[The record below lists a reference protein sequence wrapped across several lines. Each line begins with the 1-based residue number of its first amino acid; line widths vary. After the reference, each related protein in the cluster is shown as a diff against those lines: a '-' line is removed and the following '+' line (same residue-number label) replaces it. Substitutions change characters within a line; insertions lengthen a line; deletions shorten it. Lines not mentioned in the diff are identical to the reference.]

1 MEGFDSVTSRAYPV
15 PITNCDTD
23 QLVPARFLSR
33 ERALGFGEQLFCDL
47 RLDAEGRPI
56 AGFALNDPAYA
67 RGQILLSGANF
78 GCGSSRESAVWALA
92 DFGVRVVIAPS
103 FGDIFYGNC
112 FKNGLLAVVLPAER
126 VQQLLALC
134 AAEPATTI
142 TVDLPSQTVRASDG
156 GVDAFKV
163 DPLRKQLLL
172 SGMDEIQYTLA
183 SMPELERFEAAYGN
197 HHAWL

>member
-1 MEGFDSVTSRAYPV
+1 MEGFNVVTSRAYPV

-33 ERALGFGEQLFCDL
+33 ERALGFGEQLFRDL
-47 RLDAEGRPI
+47 RLDASGNPI
-56 AGFALNDPAYA
+56 AGLALNEPAYA
-67 RGQILLSGANF
+67 GAQILLAGANF
-78 GCGSSRESAVWALA
+78 GCGSSRESAVWALS

-112 FKNGLLAVVLPAER
+112 FKNGLLALVLPIER

-134 AAEPATTI
+134 ASDPASTI
-142 TVDLPSQTVRASDG
+142 TVDLPSQTARASDG
-156 GVDAFKV
+156 GEDGFRV

-183 SMPELERFEAAYGN
+183 SMSELTRFEAAYDS

>member
-1 MEGFDSVTSRAYPV
+1 MEGFDTVTSRAYPV

-23 QLVPARFLSR
+23 QLVPARFLAR
-33 ERALGFGEQLFCDL
+33 ERALGFGEQLFHDL
-47 RLDAEGRPI
+47 RLDADGNPL
-56 AGFALNDPAYA
+56 AGFALNNPAYTGA
-67 RGQILLSGANF
+67 QILLAGANF

-92 DFGVRVVIAPS
+92 DFGIRIVIAPS
-103 FGDIFYGNC
+103 FGDIFHGNC
-112 FKNGLLAVVLPAER
+112 FKNSLLAVVLPIER
-126 VQQLLALC
+126 VQQLLAQC
-134 AAEPATTI
+134 EAEPASTI

-156 GVDAFKV
+156 GTDSFNV

-183 SMPELERFEAAYGN
+183 SMPELERFEAAYDK

>member
-1 MEGFDSVTSRAYPV
+1 MHGFTSVTSRAYPV

-33 ERALGFGEQLFCDL
+33 ERARGFGGQLFHDL
-47 RLDAEGRPI
+47 RRDANGQPI
-56 AGFALNDPAYA
+56 ADFPLNEPAYA
-67 RGQILLSGANF
+67 GAQILLAGANF

-112 FKNGLLAVVLPAER
+112 FKNGLLALVLPIER

-134 AAEPATTI
+134 ADEPAATL
-142 TVDLPSQTVRASDG
+142 TVDLPSQTVCASDG
-156 GVDAFKV
+156 GTDSFKV
-163 DPLRKQLLL
+163 DPMRKQLLL

-183 SMPELERFEAAYGN
+183 SMPELMRFEAAYDS